1 MTIKIFNG
9 IPVTIPN
16 KITTET
22 TDYYI
27 SYNNRDIGIYG
38 CDTTALVLT
47 KPDTPEKFLILNG
60 NHVNAYEIIKDNKE
74 TVKDCIQ
81 YFKNNYNQQSK
92 YSENWD
98 EMFVFGA
105 DGRLTIAKD
114 PSCQ

>member
-60 NHVNAYEIIKDNKE
+60 NHVNAYEIIKDNKIE
-74 TVKDCIQ
+74 GRIFLFGCHIGERSV
-81 YFKNNYNQQSK
+81 
-92 YSENWD
+92 YSSIHLLWSIE
-98 EMFVFGA
+98 
-105 DGRLTIAKD
+105 L
-114 PSCQ
+114 